1 MGRPAKINIVLL
13 EQMVSEEGK
22 TLKEAAE
29 FFDCSIPAVS
39 KQLKKLNISVK
50 KNAILEHAPVIVEK
64 KLNAIAQL
72 EKINRDANELLD
84 LCMAWQRGDKE
95 ALRILESQVKYILV
109 GSGKKK
115 KQVKEFKFK
124 DPRELALR
132 AMGEIRN
139 QLRLQLEIFKTLYD
153 CEAVKEFQEELITFL
168 GEVDPGV
175 RDEFIQRLREKGVV
189 RSALE
194 FKKGGV
200 EDD

>member
-1 MGRPAKINIVLL
+1 MTRPQKINIAKL
-13 EQMVSEEGK
+13 EEMLSDEGK
-22 TLKEAAE
+22 TQAACAAH
-29 FFDCSIPAVS
+29 FGVTPAAISIQVKKLGIAIVRNAAISHAPEVVA
-39 KQLKKLNISVK
+39 KKLNS
-50 KNAILEHAPVIVEK
+50 
-64 KLNAIAQL
+64 IAQL